1 MAAMNP
7 TAGSFLVNLRLQR
20 HFWNLNVPFPEQ
32 SSLNKIYTT
41 FVQGHFKAFKSN
53 VLEEALRVTKIALSV
68 HDMVCQTF
76 KKTAANFHYEFNI
89 RHLSGIFTGF
99 LQADPAKFN
108 NPEKVVKLWVHES
121 ERI

>member
-7 TAGSFLVNLRLQR
+7 TAGSFVVNLRLQR

-41 FVQGHFKAFKSN
+41 FVQGHFKNFKSN
-53 VLEEALRVTKIALSV
+53 VLDEALKVTKVALTV

-76 KKTAANFHYEFNI
+76 KKTASNFH
-89 RHLSGIFTGF
+89 
-99 LQADPAKFN
+99 
-108 NPEKVVKLWVHES
+108 
-121 ERI
+121 